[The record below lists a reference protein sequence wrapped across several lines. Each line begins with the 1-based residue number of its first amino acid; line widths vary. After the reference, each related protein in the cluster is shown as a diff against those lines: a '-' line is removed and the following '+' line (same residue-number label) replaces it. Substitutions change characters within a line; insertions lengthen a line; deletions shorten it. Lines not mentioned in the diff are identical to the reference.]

1 MTVIL
6 EKLPPAHRQEIQR
19 LMNNNGWS
27 LERALN
33 EMVEASIAAGALSV
47 VGKRKAKVLQLVVT
61 PKRAYGRDSSG

>member
-1 MTVIL
+1 MTVFL

-33 EMVEASIAAGALSV
+33 ELVEASIAAGALSA
-47 VGKRKAKVLQLVVT
+47 VGKKKAQVLHLVT
-61 PKRAYGRDSSG
+61 PMRASGRDSSG